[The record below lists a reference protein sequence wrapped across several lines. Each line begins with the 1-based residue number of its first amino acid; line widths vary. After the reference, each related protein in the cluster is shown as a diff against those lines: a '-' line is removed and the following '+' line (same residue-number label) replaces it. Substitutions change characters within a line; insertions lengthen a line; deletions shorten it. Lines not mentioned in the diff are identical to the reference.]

1 MTYTEKFEKW
11 IKSDKLD
18 EKSRAELLAIR
29 GNEDEMKMRMERDME
44 FGTGGL
50 RGIMRAGS
58 NGMNVYT
65 VRHASCA
72 LAKYLNDNKL
82 SGGVAIAFDSRNNSA
97 LFAIEAAK
105 TLAFYGIKT
114 YIFDSLRPTPELS
127 FAVRFLKCSAGIVV
141 TASHN
146 PKEYNGYKVYGDD
159 GAQVVFEAADAIM
172 KNMNETDILE
182 DVHTADE
189 KEAREKGL
197 INTLGDEVDE
207 AFYKAVASV
216 AINPEVIKK
225 ANLSFVYTPFHGAGN
240 IPVREVLRR
249 AGVQN
254 IEVVKEQEMP
264 DGNFP
269 TVKSPNPE
277 NPEGFALAIKLA
289 KEKNIDLIIGTD
301 PDSDRVGLI
310 VRDKDGNYVPLTG
323 NQTGAL
329 LVNYVLSQKKETGTL
344 PQNAAVIKT
353 IVTNEISDKICAH
366 YGADVFNV
374 LTGFKF
380 IAEKIKEFEE
390 SGSHTYVFGFEESYG
405 YLVGTHAR
413 DKDGV
418 VATMLIAEM
427 AAYYKTKGMSL
438 YETLQDIYKKYGYY
452 SERTVSFTMPGKD
465 GMEKMAALLDGL
477 RKNPPTKAAGMDIIT
492 YTDYEAQLVKDTKG
506 NISAIKDLPK
516 SDVLKY
522 NLSDEKTYFI
532 IRPSGTEPKIKLY
545 MGTFADSFEAAEH
558 IIDKLQD
565 SCKEQF
571 GL

>member
-11 IKSDKLD
+11 IQSDKLD

-72 LAKYLNDNKL
+72 LAKYLSDNKL
-82 SGGVAIAFDSRNNSA
+82 AGGVAIAFDSRNNSA

-172 KNMNETDILE
+172 RNMNETDILE

-197 INTLGDEVDE
+197 INTIGAEVDE

-216 AINPEVIKK
+216 TINPEVIKK

-240 IPVREVLRR
+240 IPVREALRR

-344 PQNAAVIKT
+344 PKNAAVIKT

-405 YLVGTHAR
+405 YLPGTYVR
-413 DKDGV
+413 DKDAVG
-418 VATMLIAEM
+418 ASLLIAEM
-427 AAYYKTKGMSL
+427 ASYYKLRGMSVYDGL
-438 YETLQDIYKKYGYY
+438 CELFEKFGHFGEWVDNIYFEG
-452 SERTVSFTMPGKD
+452 VD
-465 GMEKMAALLDGL
+465 GMDRIAAIMNKL
-477 RKNPPTKAAGMDIIT
+477 RENAPDIIGGSRVVR
-492 YTDYEAQLVKDTKG
+492 Y
-506 NISAIKDLPK
+506 
-516 SDVLKY
+516 SDVLKGVTY
-522 NLSDEKTYFI
+522 NLQDGNEEKLSLPSSNVLRFVTEDGSFI
-532 IRPSGTEPKIKLY
+532 AFRPSGTEPKFKIYTGFVCDDHETKK
-545 MGTFADSFEAAEH
+545 EALKKDIYAL
-558 IIDKLQD
+558 I
-565 SCKEQF
+565 
-571 GL
+571 GR

>member
-72 LAKYLNDNKL
+72 LAKYLSDNKL

-197 INTLGDEVDE
+197 INTIGAEVDE

-405 YLVGTHAR
+405 YLPGTYVR
-413 DKDGV
+413 DKDAVG
-418 VATMLIAEM
+418 ASLLIAEM
-427 AAYYKTKGMSL
+427 AFYYKLRGMSVYDGL
-438 YETLQDIYKKYGYY
+438 CELFEKFGHFGEWVDNIYFEG
-452 SERTVSFTMPGKD
+452 VD
-465 GMEKMAALLDGL
+465 GMERIAAIMNKL
-477 RKNPPTKAAGMDIIT
+477 RENAPDIVGGSRVVR
-492 YTDYEAQLVKDTKG
+492 Y
-506 NISAIKDLPK
+506 
-516 SDVLKY
+516 SDVLKGVTY
-522 NLSDEKTYFI
+522 NIQNKTEEKLSLPSSNVLRFVTEDGTFI
-532 IRPSGTEPKIKLY
+532 AFRPSGTEPKFKIYTGFVCDDHETKK
-545 MGTFADSFEAAEH
+545 EALKKDIYAL
-558 IIDKLQD
+558 I
-565 SCKEQF
+565 
-571 GL
+571 GR

>member
-11 IKSDKLD
+11 IQSDKLD

-72 LAKYLNDNKL
+72 LAKYLSDNKL

-197 INTLGDEVDE
+197 INTIGAEVDE

-405 YLVGTHAR
+405 YLPGTYVR
-413 DKDGV
+413 DKDAVG
-418 VATMLIAEM
+418 ASLLIAEM
-427 AAYYKTKGMSL
+427 ASYYKLRGMSVYDGL
-438 YETLQDIYKKYGYY
+438 CELFEKFGHFGEWVDNIYFEG
-452 SERTVSFTMPGKD
+452 VD
-465 GMEKMAALLDGL
+465 GMERIAAIMNKL
-477 RKNPPTKAAGMDIIT
+477 RENAPDIVGGSRVVR
-492 YTDYEAQLVKDTKG
+492 Y
-506 NISAIKDLPK
+506 
-516 SDVLKY
+516 SDVLKGVTY
-522 NLSDEKTYFI
+522 NIQNKTEEKLSLPSSNVLRFVTEDGTFI
-532 IRPSGTEPKIKLY
+532 AFRPSGTEPKFKIYTGFVCDDHETKK
-545 MGTFADSFEAAEH
+545 EALKKDIYAL
-558 IIDKLQD
+558 I
-565 SCKEQF
+565 
-571 GL
+571 GR

>member
-11 IKSDKLD
+11 IQSDKLD

-72 LAKYLNDNKL
+72 LAKYLSDNKL

-182 DVHTADE
+182 DVQTADE

-197 INTLGDEVDE
+197 INTIGAEVDE

-344 PQNAAVIKT
+344 PKNAAVIKT

-366 YGADVFNV
+366 YGAEVFNV

-405 YLVGTHAR
+405 YLPGTYVR
-413 DKDGV
+413 DKDAVG
-418 VATMLIAEM
+418 ASLLIAEM
-427 AAYYKTKGMSL
+427 ASYYKLRGMSVYDGL
-438 YETLQDIYKKYGYY
+438 CELFEKFGHFGEWVDNIYFEG
-452 SERTVSFTMPGKD
+452 VD
-465 GMEKMAALLDGL
+465 GMDRIAAIMNKL
-477 RKNPPTKAAGMDIIT
+477 RDNAPDIVGGSRVVR
-492 YTDYEAQLVKDTKG
+492 Y
-506 NISAIKDLPK
+506 
-516 SDVLKY
+516 SDVLKGVTY
-522 NLSDEKTYFI
+522 NLQNKTEEKLSLPSSNVLRFVTEDGTFI
-532 IRPSGTEPKIKLY
+532 AFRPSGTEPKFKIYTGFVCDDHETKK
-545 MGTFADSFEAAEH
+545 EALKKDIYAL
-558 IIDKLQD
+558 I
-565 SCKEQF
+565 
-571 GL
+571 GR

>member
-197 INTLGDEVDE
+197 INTIGAEVDE

-405 YLVGTHAR
+405 YLPGTYVR
-413 DKDGV
+413 DKDAVG
-418 VATMLIAEM
+418 ASLLIAEM
-427 AAYYKTKGMSL
+427 ASYYKLRGMSVYDGL
-438 YETLQDIYKKYGYY
+438 CELFEKFGHFGEWVDNIYFEG
-452 SERTVSFTMPGKD
+452 VD
-465 GMEKMAALLDGL
+465 GMERIAAIMNKL
-477 RKNPPTKAAGMDIIT
+477 RENAPDIVGGSRVVR
-492 YTDYEAQLVKDTKG
+492 Y
-506 NISAIKDLPK
+506 
-516 SDVLKY
+516 SDVLKGVTY
-522 NLSDEKTYFI
+522 NIQNKTEEKLSLPSSNVLRFVTEDGTFI
-532 IRPSGTEPKIKLY
+532 AFRPSGTESKFKIYTGFVCDDHETKK
-545 MGTFADSFEAAEH
+545 EALKKDIYAL
-558 IIDKLQD
+558 I
-565 SCKEQF
+565 
-571 GL
+571 GR

>member
-72 LAKYLNDNKL
+72 LAKYLSDNKL

-197 INTLGDEVDE
+197 INTIGAEVDE

-405 YLVGTHAR
+405 YLPGTYVR
-413 DKDGV
+413 DKDAVG
-418 VATMLIAEM
+418 ASRLIAEM
-427 AAYYKTKGMSL
+427 ASYYKLRGMSVYDGL
-438 YETLQDIYKKYGYY
+438 CELFERFGHFGEWVDNIYFEG
-452 SERTVSFTMPGKD
+452 VD
-465 GMEKMAALLDGL
+465 GMERIAAIMNKL
-477 RKNPPTKAAGMDIIT
+477 RENAPDIVGGSRVVR
-492 YTDYEAQLVKDTKG
+492 Y
-506 NISAIKDLPK
+506 
-516 SDVLKY
+516 SDVLKGVTY
-522 NLSDEKTYFI
+522 NIQNKTEEKLSLPSSNVLRFVTEDGTFI
-532 IRPSGTEPKIKLY
+532 AFRPSGTEPKFKIYTGFVCDDHETKK
-545 MGTFADSFEAAEH
+545 EALKKDIYAL
-558 IIDKLQD
+558 I
-565 SCKEQF
+565 
-571 GL
+571 GR

>member
-72 LAKYLNDNKL
+72 LAKYLSDNKL

-114 YIFDSLRPTPELS
+114 YIFESLRPTPELS

-182 DVHTADE
+182 DVHTEDE

-197 INTLGDEVDE
+197 INTTGAEVDE

-405 YLVGTHAR
+405 YLPGTYVR
-413 DKDGV
+413 DKDAVG
-418 VATMLIAEM
+418 ASLLIAEM
-427 AAYYKTKGMSL
+427 ASYYKLRGMSVYDGL
-438 YETLQDIYKKYGYY
+438 CELFEKFGHFGEWVDNIYFEG
-452 SERTVSFTMPGKD
+452 VD
-465 GMEKMAALLDGL
+465 GMERIAAIMNKL
-477 RKNPPTKAAGMDIIT
+477 RENAPDIVGGSRVVR
-492 YTDYEAQLVKDTKG
+492 Y
-506 NISAIKDLPK
+506 
-516 SDVLKY
+516 SDVLKGVTY
-522 NLSDEKTYFI
+522 NIQNKTEEKLSLPSSNVLRFVTEDGTFI
-532 IRPSGTEPKIKLY
+532 AFRPSGTEPKFKIYTGFVCDDHETKK
-545 MGTFADSFEAAEH
+545 EALKKDIYAL
-558 IIDKLQD
+558 I
-565 SCKEQF
+565 
-571 GL
+571 GR

>member
-11 IKSDKLD
+11 IQSDKLD

-72 LAKYLNDNKL
+72 LAKYLSDNKL

-197 INTLGDEVDE
+197 INTIGAEVDE

-216 AINPEVIKK
+216 TINPEVIKK

-240 IPVREVLRR
+240 IPVREALRR

-344 PQNAAVIKT
+344 PKNAAVIKT

-405 YLVGTHAR
+405 YLPGTYVR
-413 DKDGV
+413 DKDAVG
-418 VATMLIAEM
+418 ASLLIAEM
-427 AAYYKTKGMSL
+427 ASYYKLRGMSVYDGL
-438 YETLQDIYKKYGYY
+438 CELFEKFGHFGEWVDNIYFEG
-452 SERTVSFTMPGKD
+452 VD
-465 GMEKMAALLDGL
+465 GMERIAAIMNKL
-477 RKNPPTKAAGMDIIT
+477 RDNAPDIIGGSRVVR
-492 YTDYEAQLVKDTKG
+492 Y
-506 NISAIKDLPK
+506 
-516 SDVLKY
+516 SDVLKGVTY
-522 NLSDEKTYFI
+522 NLQDGNEEKLSLPSSNVLRFVTEDGTFI
-532 IRPSGTEPKIKLY
+532 AFRPSGTEPKFKIYTGFVCDDHETKK
-545 MGTFADSFEAAEH
+545 EALKKDIYAL
-558 IIDKLQD
+558 I
-565 SCKEQF
+565 
-571 GL
+571 GR

>member
-65 VRHASCA
+65 VSHASCA
-72 LAKYLNDNKL
+72 LAKYLSDNKL

-197 INTLGDEVDE
+197 INTIGAEVDE

-405 YLVGTHAR
+405 YLPGTYVR
-413 DKDGV
+413 DKDAVG
-418 VATMLIAEM
+418 ASLLIAEM
-427 AAYYKTKGMSL
+427 ASYYKLRGMSVYDGL
-438 YETLQDIYKKYGYY
+438 CELFEKFGHFGEWVDNIYFEG
-452 SERTVSFTMPGKD
+452 VD
-465 GMEKMAALLDGL
+465 GMERIAAIMNKL
-477 RKNPPTKAAGMDIIT
+477 RENAPDIVGGSRVVR
-492 YTDYEAQLVKDTKG
+492 Y
-506 NISAIKDLPK
+506 
-516 SDVLKY
+516 SDVLKGVTY
-522 NLSDEKTYFI
+522 NIQNKTEEKLSLPSSNVLRFVTEDGTFI
-532 IRPSGTEPKIKLY
+532 AFRPSGTEPKFKIYTGFVCDDHETKK
-545 MGTFADSFEAAEH
+545 EALKKDIYAL
-558 IIDKLQD
+558 I
-565 SCKEQF
+565 
-571 GL
+571 GR

>member
-72 LAKYLNDNKL
+72 LAKYLSDNKL

-197 INTLGDEVDE
+197 INTIGAEVDE

-405 YLVGTHAR
+405 YLPGTYVR
-413 DKDGV
+413 DKDAVG
-418 VATMLIAEM
+418 ASLLIAEM
-427 AAYYKTKGMSL
+427 ASYYKLRGMSVYDGL
-438 YETLQDIYKKYGYY
+438 CKLFEKFGHFGEWVDNIYFEG
-452 SERTVSFTMPGKD
+452 VD
-465 GMEKMAALLDGL
+465 GMERIAAIMNKL
-477 RKNPPTKAAGMDIIT
+477 RENAPDIVGGSRVVR
-492 YTDYEAQLVKDTKG
+492 Y
-506 NISAIKDLPK
+506 
-516 SDVLKY
+516 SDVLKGVTY
-522 NLSDEKTYFI
+522 NIKNKTEEKLSLPSSNVLRFVTEDGTFI
-532 IRPSGTEPKIKLY
+532 AFRPSGTEPKFKIYTGFVCDDHETKK
-545 MGTFADSFEAAEH
+545 EALKKDIYAL
-558 IIDKLQD
+558 I
-565 SCKEQF
+565 
-571 GL
+571 GR

>member
-11 IKSDKLD
+11 IQSDKLD

-72 LAKYLNDNKL
+72 LAKYLSDNKL

-172 KNMNETDILE
+172 RNMNETDILE

-197 INTLGDEVDE
+197 INTIGAEVDE

-216 AINPEVIKK
+216 TINPEVIKK

-240 IPVREVLRR
+240 IPVREALRR

-344 PQNAAVIKT
+344 PKNAAVIKT

-366 YGADVFNV
+366 YGAEVFNV

-405 YLVGTHAR
+405 YLPGTYVR
-413 DKDGV
+413 DKDAVG
-418 VATMLIAEM
+418 ASLLIAEM
-427 AAYYKTKGMSL
+427 ASYYKLRGMSVYDGL
-438 YETLQDIYKKYGYY
+438 CELFEKFGHFGEWVDNIYFEG
-452 SERTVSFTMPGKD
+452 VD
-465 GMEKMAALLDGL
+465 GMERIAAIMNKL
-477 RKNPPTKAAGMDIIT
+477 RDNAPDIIGGSRVVR
-492 YTDYEAQLVKDTKG
+492 Y
-506 NISAIKDLPK
+506 
-516 SDVLKY
+516 SDVLKGVTY
-522 NLSDEKTYFI
+522 NLQDGNEEKLSLPSSNVLRFVTEDGTFI
-532 IRPSGTEPKIKLY
+532 AFRPSGTEPKFKIYTGFVCDDHETKK
-545 MGTFADSFEAAEH
+545 EALKKDIYAL
-558 IIDKLQD
+558 I
-565 SCKEQF
+565 
-571 GL
+571 GR

>member
-11 IKSDKLD
+11 IQSDKLD

-72 LAKYLNDNKL
+72 LAKYLSDNKL

-172 KNMNETDILE
+172 RNMNETDILE

-197 INTLGDEVDE
+197 INTIGAEVDE

-216 AINPEVIKK
+216 TINPEVIKK

-240 IPVREVLRR
+240 IPVREALRR

-344 PQNAAVIKT
+344 PKNAAVIKT

-390 SGSHTYVFGFEESYG
+390 NGSHTYVFGFEESYG
-405 YLVGTHAR
+405 YLPGTYVR
-413 DKDGV
+413 DKDAVG
-418 VATMLIAEM
+418 ASLLIAEM
-427 AAYYKTKGMSL
+427 ASYYKLRGMSVYDGL
-438 YETLQDIYKKYGYY
+438 CELFEKFGHFGEWVDNIYFEG
-452 SERTVSFTMPGKD
+452 VD
-465 GMEKMAALLDGL
+465 GMERIAAIMNKL
-477 RKNPPTKAAGMDIIT
+477 RDNAPDIIGGSRVVR
-492 YTDYEAQLVKDTKG
+492 Y
-506 NISAIKDLPK
+506 
-516 SDVLKY
+516 SDVLKGVTY
-522 NLSDEKTYFI
+522 NLQDGNEEKLSLPSSNVLRFVTEDGTFI
-532 IRPSGTEPKIKLY
+532 AFRPSGTEPKFKIYTGFVCDDHETKK
-545 MGTFADSFEAAEH
+545 EALKKDIYAL
-558 IIDKLQD
+558 I
-565 SCKEQF
+565 
-571 GL
+571 GR

>member
-11 IKSDKLD
+11 IQSDKLD

-72 LAKYLNDNKL
+72 LAKYLSDNKL

-197 INTLGDEVDE
+197 INTIGAEVDE

-366 YGADVFNV
+366 YGAEVFNV

-405 YLVGTHAR
+405 YLPGTYVR
-413 DKDGV
+413 DKDAVG
-418 VATMLIAEM
+418 ASLLIAEM
-427 AAYYKTKGMSL
+427 ASYYKLRGMSVYDGL
-438 YETLQDIYKKYGYY
+438 CELFEKFGHFGEWVDNIYFEG
-452 SERTVSFTMPGKD
+452 VD
-465 GMEKMAALLDGL
+465 GMERIAAIMNKL
-477 RKNPPTKAAGMDIIT
+477 RENAPDIVGGSRVVR
-492 YTDYEAQLVKDTKG
+492 Y
-506 NISAIKDLPK
+506 
-516 SDVLKY
+516 SDVLKGVTY
-522 NLSDEKTYFI
+522 NIQNKTEEKLSLPSSNVLRFVTEDGTFI
-532 IRPSGTEPKIKLY
+532 AFRPSGTEPKFKIYTGFVCDDHETKK
-545 MGTFADSFEAAEH
+545 EALKKDIYAL
-558 IIDKLQD
+558 I
-565 SCKEQF
+565 
-571 GL
+571 GR

>member
-11 IKSDKLD
+11 IQSDKLD

-72 LAKYLNDNKL
+72 LAKYLSDNKL

-172 KNMNETDILE
+172 RNMNETDILE

-197 INTLGDEVDE
+197 INTIGAEVDE

-216 AINPEVIKK
+216 TINPEVIKK

-240 IPVREVLRR
+240 IPVREALRR

-344 PQNAAVIKT
+344 PKNAAVIKT

-405 YLVGTHAR
+405 YLPGTYVR
-413 DKDGV
+413 
-418 VATMLIAEM
+418 
-427 AAYYKTKGMSL
+427 
-438 YETLQDIYKKYGYY
+438 
-452 SERTVSFTMPGKD
+452 ERTRW
-465 GMEKMAALLDGL
+465 ARHCL
-477 RKNPPTKAAGMDIIT
+477 
-492 YTDYEAQLVKDTKG
+492 
-506 NISAIKDLPK
+506 
-516 SDVLKY
+516 
-522 NLSDEKTYFI
+522 
-532 IRPSGTEPKIKLY
+532 
-545 MGTFADSFEAAEH
+545 
-558 IIDKLQD
+558 
-565 SCKEQF
+565 
-571 GL
+571 

>member
-11 IKSDKLD
+11 IQSDKLD

-72 LAKYLNDNKL
+72 LAKYLSDNKL

-197 INTLGDEVDE
+197 INTIGAEVDE

-344 PQNAAVIKT
+344 PKNAAVIKT

-366 YGADVFNV
+366 YGAEVFNV

-405 YLVGTHAR
+405 YLPGTYVR
-413 DKDGV
+413 DKDAVG
-418 VATMLIAEM
+418 ASLLIAEM
-427 AAYYKTKGMSL
+427 ASYYKLRGMSVYDGL
-438 YETLQDIYKKYGYY
+438 CELFEKFGHFGEWVDNIYFEG
-452 SERTVSFTMPGKD
+452 VD
-465 GMEKMAALLDGL
+465 GMERIAAIMNKL
-477 RKNPPTKAAGMDIIT
+477 RENAPDIVGGSRVVR
-492 YTDYEAQLVKDTKG
+492 Y
-506 NISAIKDLPK
+506 
-516 SDVLKY
+516 SDVLKGVTY
-522 NLSDEKTYFI
+522 NIQNKTEEKLSLPSSNVLRFVTEDGTFI
-532 IRPSGTEPKIKLY
+532 AFRPSGTEPKFKIYTGFVCDDHETKK
-545 MGTFADSFEAAEH
+545 EALKKDIYAL
-558 IIDKLQD
+558 I
-565 SCKEQF
+565 
-571 GL
+571 GR

>member
-72 LAKYLNDNKL
+72 LAKYLSDNKL

-197 INTLGDEVDE
+197 INTIGAEVDE

-405 YLVGTHAR
+405 YLPGTYVR
-413 DKDGV
+413 DKDAVG
-418 VATMLIAEM
+418 ASLLIAEM
-427 AAYYKTKGMSL
+427 ASYYKLRGMSV
-438 YETLQDIYKKYGYY
+438 Y
-452 SERTVSFTMPGKD
+452 
-465 GMEKMAALLDGL
+465 DGL
-477 RKNPPTKAAGMDIIT
+477 CELFEKFGHFGEWVDNIYFEGVDGKERIAAIMNKLRENAPDNVGGSRVVR
-492 YTDYEAQLVKDTKG
+492 Y
-506 NISAIKDLPK
+506 
-516 SDVLKY
+516 SDVLKGVTY
-522 NLSDEKTYFI
+522 NIQNKTEEKLSLPSSNVLRFVTEDGTFI
-532 IRPSGTEPKIKLY
+532 AFRPSGTEPKFKIYTGFVCDDHETKK
-545 MGTFADSFEAAEH
+545 EALKKDIYAL
-558 IIDKLQD
+558 I
-565 SCKEQF
+565 
-571 GL
+571 GR

>member
-72 LAKYLNDNKL
+72 LAKYLSDNKL

-197 INTLGDEVDE
+197 INTIGAEVDE

-254 IEVVKEQEMP
+254 IKVVKEQEMP

-405 YLVGTHAR
+405 YLPGTYVR
-413 DKDGV
+413 DKDAVG
-418 VATMLIAEM
+418 ASLLIAEM
-427 AAYYKTKGMSL
+427 ASYYKLRGMSVYDGL
-438 YETLQDIYKKYGYY
+438 CELFEKFGHFGEWVDNIYFEG
-452 SERTVSFTMPGKD
+452 VD
-465 GMEKMAALLDGL
+465 GMERIAAIMNKL
-477 RKNPPTKAAGMDIIT
+477 RENAPDIVGGSRVVR
-492 YTDYEAQLVKDTKG
+492 Y
-506 NISAIKDLPK
+506 
-516 SDVLKY
+516 SDVLKGVTY
-522 NLSDEKTYFI
+522 NIQNKTEEKLSLPSSNVLRFVTEDGTFI
-532 IRPSGTEPKIKLY
+532 AFRPSGTEPKFKIYTGFVCDDHETKK
-545 MGTFADSFEAAEH
+545 EALKKDIYAL
-558 IIDKLQD
+558 I
-565 SCKEQF
+565 
-571 GL
+571 GR

>member
-72 LAKYLNDNKL
+72 LAKYLSDNKL

-197 INTLGDEVDE
+197 INTIGAEVDE

-254 IEVVKEQEMP
+254 IEVVNEQEMP

-405 YLVGTHAR
+405 YLPGTYVR
-413 DKDGV
+413 DKDAVG
-418 VATMLIAEM
+418 ASLLIAEM
-427 AAYYKTKGMSL
+427 ASYYKLRGMSVYDGL
-438 YETLQDIYKKYGYY
+438 CELFEKFGHFGEWVDNIYFEG
-452 SERTVSFTMPGKD
+452 VD
-465 GMEKMAALLDGL
+465 GMERIAAIMNKL
-477 RKNPPTKAAGMDIIT
+477 RENAPDIVGGSRVVR
-492 YTDYEAQLVKDTKG
+492 Y
-506 NISAIKDLPK
+506 
-516 SDVLKY
+516 SDVLKGVTY
-522 NLSDEKTYFI
+522 NIQNKTEEKLSLPSSNVLRFVTEDGTFI
-532 IRPSGTEPKIKLY
+532 AFRPSGTEPKFKIYTGFVCDDHETKK
-545 MGTFADSFEAAEH
+545 EALKKDIYAL
-558 IIDKLQD
+558 I
-565 SCKEQF
+565 
-571 GL
+571 GR

>member
-11 IKSDKLD
+11 IQSDKLD

-72 LAKYLNDNKL
+72 LAKYLSDNKL

-197 INTLGDEVDE
+197 INTIGAEVDE

-216 AINPEVIKK
+216 TINPEVIKK

-240 IPVREVLRR
+240 IPVREALRR

-310 VRDKDGNYVPLTG
+310 VRDKDENYVPLTG

-344 PQNAAVIKT
+344 QKNAAVIKT

-366 YGADVFNV
+366 YGAEVFNV

-405 YLVGTHAR
+405 YLPGTYVR
-413 DKDGV
+413 DKDAVG
-418 VATMLIAEM
+418 ASLLIAEM
-427 AAYYKTKGMSL
+427 ASYYKLRGMSVYDGL
-438 YETLQDIYKKYGYY
+438 CELFEKFGHFGEWVDNIYFEG
-452 SERTVSFTMPGKD
+452 VD
-465 GMEKMAALLDGL
+465 GMDRIAAIMNKL
-477 RKNPPTKAAGMDIIT
+477 RENAPDIIGGSRVVR
-492 YTDYEAQLVKDTKG
+492 Y
-506 NISAIKDLPK
+506 
-516 SDVLKY
+516 SDVLKGVTY
-522 NLSDEKTYFI
+522 NLQNKTEEKLSLPSSNVLRFVTEDGTFI
-532 IRPSGTEPKIKLY
+532 AFRPSGTEPKFKIYTGFVCDDHETKK
-545 MGTFADSFEAAEH
+545 EALKKDIYAL
-558 IIDKLQD
+558 I
-565 SCKEQF
+565 
-571 GL
+571 GR

>member
-11 IKSDKLD
+11 IQSDKLD

-72 LAKYLNDNKL
+72 LAKYLSDNKL

-172 KNMNETDILE
+172 RNMNETDILE

-197 INTLGDEVDE
+197 INTIGAEVDE

-216 AINPEVIKK
+216 TINPEVIKK

-240 IPVREVLRR
+240 IPVREALRR

-405 YLVGTHAR
+405 YLPGTYVR
-413 DKDGV
+413 DKDAVG
-418 VATMLIAEM
+418 ASLLIAEM
-427 AAYYKTKGMSL
+427 ASYYKLRGMSVYDGL
-438 YETLQDIYKKYGYY
+438 CELFEKFGHFGEWVDNIYFEG
-452 SERTVSFTMPGKD
+452 VD
-465 GMEKMAALLDGL
+465 GMERIAAIMNKL
-477 RKNPPTKAAGMDIIT
+477 RENAPDIVGGSRVVR
-492 YTDYEAQLVKDTKG
+492 Y
-506 NISAIKDLPK
+506 
-516 SDVLKY
+516 SDVLKGVTY
-522 NLSDEKTYFI
+522 NLQNKTEEKLSLPSSNVLRFVTEDGTFI
-532 IRPSGTEPKIKLY
+532 AFRPSGTEPKFKIYTGFVCDDHETKK
-545 MGTFADSFEAAEH
+545 EALKKDIYAL
-558 IIDKLQD
+558 I
-565 SCKEQF
+565 
-571 GL
+571 GR

>member
-72 LAKYLNDNKL
+72 LAKYLSDNKL

-197 INTLGDEVDE
+197 INTIGAEVDK

-405 YLVGTHAR
+405 YLPGTYVR
-413 DKDGV
+413 DKDAVG
-418 VATMLIAEM
+418 ASLLIAEM
-427 AAYYKTKGMSL
+427 ASYYKLRGMSVYDGL
-438 YETLQDIYKKYGYY
+438 CELFEKFGHFGEWVDNIYFEG
-452 SERTVSFTMPGKD
+452 VD
-465 GMEKMAALLDGL
+465 GMERIAAIMNKL
-477 RKNPPTKAAGMDIIT
+477 RENAPDIVGGSRVVR
-492 YTDYEAQLVKDTKG
+492 Y
-506 NISAIKDLPK
+506 
-516 SDVLKY
+516 SDVLKGVTY
-522 NLSDEKTYFI
+522 NIQNKTEEKLSLPSSNVLRFVTEDGTFI
-532 IRPSGTEPKIKLY
+532 AFRPSGTEPKFKIYTGFVCDDHETKK
-545 MGTFADSFEAAEH
+545 EALKKDIYAL
-558 IIDKLQD
+558 I
-565 SCKEQF
+565 
-571 GL
+571 GR

>member
-72 LAKYLNDNKL
+72 LAKYLSDNKL

-197 INTLGDEVDE
+197 INTIGAEVDE

-329 LVNYVLSQKKETGTL
+329 LVNYVLSQKKKTGTL

-405 YLVGTHAR
+405 YLPGTYVR
-413 DKDGV
+413 DKDAVG
-418 VATMLIAEM
+418 ASLLIAEM
-427 AAYYKTKGMSL
+427 ASYYKLRGMSVYDGL
-438 YETLQDIYKKYGYY
+438 CELFEKFGHFGEWVDNIYFEG
-452 SERTVSFTMPGKD
+452 VD
-465 GMEKMAALLDGL
+465 GMERIAAIMNKL
-477 RKNPPTKAAGMDIIT
+477 RDNAPDIVGGSRVVR
-492 YTDYEAQLVKDTKG
+492 Y
-506 NISAIKDLPK
+506 
-516 SDVLKY
+516 SDVLKGVTY
-522 NLSDEKTYFI
+522 NIQNKTEEKLSLPSSNVLRFVTEDGTFI
-532 IRPSGTEPKIKLY
+532 AFRPSGTEPKFKIYTGFVCDDHETKK
-545 MGTFADSFEAAEH
+545 EALKKDIYAL
-558 IIDKLQD
+558 I
-565 SCKEQF
+565 
-571 GL
+571 GR

>member
-18 EKSRAELLAIR
+18 EKSRAELFAIR

-72 LAKYLNDNKL
+72 LAKYLSDNKL

-197 INTLGDEVDE
+197 INTIGAEVDE

-405 YLVGTHAR
+405 YLPGTYVR
-413 DKDGV
+413 DKDAVG
-418 VATMLIAEM
+418 ASLLIAEM
-427 AAYYKTKGMSL
+427 ASYYKLRGMSVYDGL
-438 YETLQDIYKKYGYY
+438 CELFEKFGHFGEWVDNIYFEG
-452 SERTVSFTMPGKD
+452 VD
-465 GMEKMAALLDGL
+465 GMEHIAAIMNKL
-477 RKNPPTKAAGMDIIT
+477 RENAPDIVGGSRVVR
-492 YTDYEAQLVKDTKG
+492 Y
-506 NISAIKDLPK
+506 
-516 SDVLKY
+516 SDVLKGVTY
-522 NLSDEKTYFI
+522 NIQNKTEEKLSLPSSNVLRFVTEDGTFI
-532 IRPSGTEPKIKLY
+532 AFRPSGTEPKFKIYTGFVCDDHETKK
-545 MGTFADSFEAAEH
+545 EALKKDIYAL
-558 IIDKLQD
+558 I
-565 SCKEQF
+565 
-571 GL
+571 GR

>member
-72 LAKYLNDNKL
+72 LAKYLSDNKL

-197 INTLGDEVDE
+197 INTIGAEVDE

-405 YLVGTHAR
+405 YLPGTYVR
-413 DKDGV
+413 DKDAVG
-418 VATMLIAEM
+418 ASLLIAEM
-427 AAYYKTKGMSL
+427 ASYYKLRGMSVYDGL
-438 YETLQDIYKKYGYY
+438 CELFEKFGHFGEWVDNIYFEG
-452 SERTVSFTMPGKD
+452 VD
-465 GMEKMAALLDGL
+465 GMERIAGIMNKL
-477 RKNPPTKAAGMDIIT
+477 RENAPDIVGGSRVVR
-492 YTDYEAQLVKDTKG
+492 Y
-506 NISAIKDLPK
+506 
-516 SDVLKY
+516 SDVLKGVTY
-522 NLSDEKTYFI
+522 NIQNKTEEKLSLPSSNVLRFVTEDGTFI
-532 IRPSGTEPKIKLY
+532 AFRPSGTEPKFKIYTGFVCDDHETKK
-545 MGTFADSFEAAEH
+545 EALKKDIYAL
-558 IIDKLQD
+558 I
-565 SCKEQF
+565 
-571 GL
+571 GR

>member
-72 LAKYLNDNKL
+72 LAKYLSDNKL

-197 INTLGDEVDE
+197 INTIGAEVDE

-329 LVNYVLSQKKETGTL
+329 LVNYVLSQKKKTGTL

-405 YLVGTHAR
+405 YLPGTYVR
-413 DKDGV
+413 DKDAVG
-418 VATMLIAEM
+418 ASLLIAEM
-427 AAYYKTKGMSL
+427 ASYYKLRGMSVYDGL
-438 YETLQDIYKKYGYY
+438 CELFEKFGHFGEWVDNIYFEG
-452 SERTVSFTMPGKD
+452 VD
-465 GMEKMAALLDGL
+465 GMERIAAIMNKL
-477 RKNPPTKAAGMDIIT
+477 RENAPDIVGGSRVVR
-492 YTDYEAQLVKDTKG
+492 Y
-506 NISAIKDLPK
+506 
-516 SDVLKY
+516 SDVLKGVTY
-522 NLSDEKTYFI
+522 NIQNKTEEKLSLPSSNVLRFVTEDGTFI
-532 IRPSGTEPKIKLY
+532 AFRPSGTEPKFKIYTGFVCDDHETKK
-545 MGTFADSFEAAEH
+545 EALKKDIYAL
-558 IIDKLQD
+558 I
-565 SCKEQF
+565 
-571 GL
+571 GR

>member
-11 IKSDKLD
+11 IQSDKLD

-72 LAKYLNDNKL
+72 LAKYLSDNKL

-197 INTLGDEVDE
+197 INTIGAEVDE

-216 AINPEVIKK
+216 TINPEVIKK

-240 IPVREVLRR
+240 IPVREALRR

-344 PQNAAVIKT
+344 PKNAAVIKT

-405 YLVGTHAR
+405 YLPGTYVR
-413 DKDGV
+413 DKDAVG
-418 VATMLIAEM
+418 ASLLIAEM
-427 AAYYKTKGMSL
+427 ASYYKLRGMSVYDGL
-438 YETLQDIYKKYGYY
+438 CELFEKFGHFGEWVDNIYFEG
-452 SERTVSFTMPGKD
+452 VD
-465 GMEKMAALLDGL
+465 GMDRIAAIMNKL
-477 RKNPPTKAAGMDIIT
+477 RENAPDIVGGSRVVR
-492 YTDYEAQLVKDTKG
+492 Y
-506 NISAIKDLPK
+506 
-516 SDVLKY
+516 SDVLKGVTY
-522 NLSDEKTYFI
+522 NLQNKTEEKLSLPSSNVLRFVTEDGTFI
-532 IRPSGTEPKIKLY
+532 AFRPSGTEPKFKIYTGFVCDDHETKK
-545 MGTFADSFEAAEH
+545 EALKKDIYAL
-558 IIDKLQD
+558 I
-565 SCKEQF
+565 
-571 GL
+571 GR

>member
-72 LAKYLNDNKL
+72 LAKYLSDNKL

-197 INTLGDEVDE
+197 INTIGAEVDE

-405 YLVGTHAR
+405 YLPGTYVR
-413 DKDGV
+413 DKDAVG
-418 VATMLIAEM
+418 ASLLIAEM
-427 AAYYKTKGMSL
+427 ASYYKLRGMSVYDGL
-438 YETLQDIYKKYGYY
+438 CELFEKFGYFGEWVDNIYFEG
-452 SERTVSFTMPGKD
+452 VD
-465 GMEKMAALLDGL
+465 GMERIAAIMNKL
-477 RKNPPTKAAGMDIIT
+477 RENAPDIVGGSRVVR
-492 YTDYEAQLVKDTKG
+492 Y
-506 NISAIKDLPK
+506 
-516 SDVLKY
+516 SDVLKGVTY
-522 NLSDEKTYFI
+522 NIQNKTEEKLSLPSSNVLRFVTEDGTFI
-532 IRPSGTEPKIKLY
+532 AFRPSGTEPKFKIYTGFVCDDHETKK
-545 MGTFADSFEAAEH
+545 EALKKDIYAL
-558 IIDKLQD
+558 I
-565 SCKEQF
+565 
-571 GL
+571 GR

>member
-197 INTLGDEVDE
+197 INTIGAEVDE

-240 IPVREVLRR
+240 IPVR
-249 AGVQN
+249 
-254 IEVVKEQEMP
+254 
-264 DGNFP
+264 
-269 TVKSPNPE
+269 
-277 NPEGFALAIKLA
+277 
-289 KEKNIDLIIGTD
+289 
-301 PDSDRVGLI
+301 
-310 VRDKDGNYVPLTG
+310 
-323 NQTGAL
+323 
-329 LVNYVLSQKKETGTL
+329 
-344 PQNAAVIKT
+344 
-353 IVTNEISDKICAH
+353 
-366 YGADVFNV
+366 
-374 LTGFKF
+374 
-380 IAEKIKEFEE
+380 
-390 SGSHTYVFGFEESYG
+390 
-405 YLVGTHAR
+405 
-413 DKDGV
+413 
-418 VATMLIAEM
+418 
-427 AAYYKTKGMSL
+427 
-438 YETLQDIYKKYGYY
+438 
-452 SERTVSFTMPGKD
+452 
-465 GMEKMAALLDGL
+465 
-477 RKNPPTKAAGMDIIT
+477 
-492 YTDYEAQLVKDTKG
+492 
-506 NISAIKDLPK
+506 
-516 SDVLKY
+516 
-522 NLSDEKTYFI
+522 
-532 IRPSGTEPKIKLY
+532 
-545 MGTFADSFEAAEH
+545 
-558 IIDKLQD
+558 
-565 SCKEQF
+565 
-571 GL
+571 

>member
-72 LAKYLNDNKL
+72 LAKYLSDNKL

-197 INTLGDEVDE
+197 INTIGAEVDE

-405 YLVGTHAR
+405 YLPGTYVR
-413 DKDGV
+413 DKDAVG
-418 VATMLIAEM
+418 ASLLIAEM
-427 AAYYKTKGMSL
+427 ASYYKLRGMSMYDGL
-438 YETLQDIYKKYGYY
+438 CELFEKFGHFGEWVDNIYFEG
-452 SERTVSFTMPGKD
+452 VD
-465 GMEKMAALLDGL
+465 GMERIAAIMNKL
-477 RKNPPTKAAGMDIIT
+477 RENAPDIVGGSRVVR
-492 YTDYEAQLVKDTKG
+492 Y
-506 NISAIKDLPK
+506 
-516 SDVLKY
+516 SDVLKGVTY
-522 NLSDEKTYFI
+522 NIQNKTEEKLSLPSSNVLRFVTEDGTFI
-532 IRPSGTEPKIKLY
+532 AFRPSGTEPKFKIYTGFVCDDHETKK
-545 MGTFADSFEAAEH
+545 EALKKDIYAL
-558 IIDKLQD
+558 I
-565 SCKEQF
+565 
-571 GL
+571 GR

>member
-197 INTLGDEVDE
+197 INTIGAEVDE

-225 ANLSFVYTPFHGAGN
+225 ANLSFVYTPFHGVGN

-405 YLVGTHAR
+405 YLPGTYVR
-413 DKDGV
+413 DKDAVG
-418 VATMLIAEM
+418 ASLLIAEM
-427 AAYYKTKGMSL
+427 ASYYKLRGMSVYDGL
-438 YETLQDIYKKYGYY
+438 CELFEKFGHFGEWVDNIYFEG
-452 SERTVSFTMPGKD
+452 VD
-465 GMEKMAALLDGL
+465 GMERIAAIMNKL
-477 RKNPPTKAAGMDIIT
+477 RENAPDIVGGSRVVR
-492 YTDYEAQLVKDTKG
+492 Y
-506 NISAIKDLPK
+506 
-516 SDVLKY
+516 SDVLKGVTY
-522 NLSDEKTYFI
+522 NIQNKTEEKLSLPSSNVLRFVTEDGTFI
-532 IRPSGTEPKIKLY
+532 AFRPSGTEPKFKIYTGFVCDDHETKK
-545 MGTFADSFEAAEH
+545 EALKKDIYAL
-558 IIDKLQD
+558 I
-565 SCKEQF
+565 
-571 GL
+571 GR

>member
-197 INTLGDEVDE
+197 INTIGAEVDE

-405 YLVGTHAR
+405 YLPGTYVR
-413 DKDGV
+413 DKDAVG
-418 VATMLIAEM
+418 ASLLIAEM
-427 AAYYKTKGMSL
+427 ASYYKLRGMSVYDGL
-438 YETLQDIYKKYGYY
+438 CELFEKFGHFGEWVDNIYFEG
-452 SERTVSFTMPGKD
+452 VD
-465 GMEKMAALLDGL
+465 GMERIAAIMNKL
-477 RKNPPTKAAGMDIIT
+477 RENAPDIVGGSRVVR
-492 YTDYEAQLVKDTKG
+492 Y
-506 NISAIKDLPK
+506 
-516 SDVLKY
+516 SDVLKGVTY
-522 NLSDEKTYFI
+522 NIQNKTEEKLSLPSSNVLRFVTEDGTFI
-532 IRPSGTEPKIKLY
+532 AFRPSGTEPKFKIYTGFVCDDHETKK
-545 MGTFADSFEAAEH
+545 EALKKDIYAL
-558 IIDKLQD
+558 I
-565 SCKEQF
+565 
-571 GL
+571 GR

>member
-11 IKSDKLD
+11 IQSDKLD

-72 LAKYLNDNKL
+72 LAKYLSDNKL

-197 INTLGDEVDE
+197 INTIGAEVDE

-344 PQNAAVIKT
+344 PKNAAVIKT

-405 YLVGTHAR
+405 YLPGTYVR
-413 DKDGV
+413 DKDAVG
-418 VATMLIAEM
+418 ASLLIAEM
-427 AAYYKTKGMSL
+427 ASYYKLRGMSVYDGL
-438 YETLQDIYKKYGYY
+438 CELFEKFGHFGEWVDNIYFEG
-452 SERTVSFTMPGKD
+452 VD
-465 GMEKMAALLDGL
+465 GMERIAAIMNKL
-477 RKNPPTKAAGMDIIT
+477 RDNAPDIIGGSRVVR
-492 YTDYEAQLVKDTKG
+492 Y
-506 NISAIKDLPK
+506 
-516 SDVLKY
+516 SDVLKGVTY
-522 NLSDEKTYFI
+522 NLQDGNEEKLSLPSSNVLRFVTEDGTFI
-532 IRPSGTEPKIKLY
+532 AFRPSGTEPKFKIYTGFVCDDHETKK
-545 MGTFADSFEAAEH
+545 EALKKDIYAH
-558 IIDKLQD
+558 I
-565 SCKEQF
+565 
-571 GL
+571 GR

>member
-72 LAKYLNDNKL
+72 LAKYLSDNKL
-82 SGGVAIAFDSRNNSA
+82 SGGVAIAIDSRNNSA

-197 INTLGDEVDE
+197 INTIGAEVDE

-405 YLVGTHAR
+405 YLPGTYVR
-413 DKDGV
+413 DKDAVG
-418 VATMLIAEM
+418 ASLLIAEM
-427 AAYYKTKGMSL
+427 ASYYKLRGMSVYDGL
-438 YETLQDIYKKYGYY
+438 CELFERFGHFGEWVDNIYFEG
-452 SERTVSFTMPGKD
+452 VD
-465 GMEKMAALLDGL
+465 GMERIAAIMNKL
-477 RKNPPTKAAGMDIIT
+477 RENAPDIVGGSRVVR
-492 YTDYEAQLVKDTKG
+492 Y
-506 NISAIKDLPK
+506 
-516 SDVLKY
+516 SDVLKGVTY
-522 NLSDEKTYFI
+522 NIQNKTEEKLSLPSSNVLRFVTEDGTFI
-532 IRPSGTEPKIKLY
+532 AFRPSGTEPKFKIYTGFVCDDHETKK
-545 MGTFADSFEAAEH
+545 EALKKDIYAL
-558 IIDKLQD
+558 I
-565 SCKEQF
+565 
-571 GL
+571 GR

>member
-11 IKSDKLD
+11 IQSDKLD

-72 LAKYLNDNKL
+72 LAKYLSDNKL

-197 INTLGDEVDE
+197 INTIGAEVDE

-344 PQNAAVIKT
+344 PKNAAVIKT

-405 YLVGTHAR
+405 YLPGTYVR
-413 DKDGV
+413 DKDAVG
-418 VATMLIAEM
+418 ASLLIAEM
-427 AAYYKTKGMSL
+427 ASYYKLRGMSVYDGL
-438 YETLQDIYKKYGYY
+438 CELFEKFGHFGEWVDNIYFEG
-452 SERTVSFTMPGKD
+452 VD
-465 GMEKMAALLDGL
+465 GMERIAAIMNKL
-477 RKNPPTKAAGMDIIT
+477 RDNAPDIIGGSRVVR
-492 YTDYEAQLVKDTKG
+492 Y
-506 NISAIKDLPK
+506 
-516 SDVLKY
+516 SDVLKGVTY
-522 NLSDEKTYFI
+522 NLQDGNEEKLSLPSSNVLRFVTEDGTFI
-532 IRPSGTEPKIKLY
+532 AFRPSGTEPKFKIYTGFVCDDHETKK
-545 MGTFADSFEAAEH
+545 EALKKDIYAL
-558 IIDKLQD
+558 I
-565 SCKEQF
+565 
-571 GL
+571 GR

>member
-11 IKSDKLD
+11 IQSDKLD

-72 LAKYLNDNKL
+72 LAKYLSDNKL

-105 TLAFYGIKT
+105 TLAFHGIKT

-197 INTLGDEVDE
+197 INTIGAEVDE

-216 AINPEVIKK
+216 TINPEVIKK

-240 IPVREVLRR
+240 IPVREALRR

-344 PQNAAVIKT
+344 PKNAAVIKT

-405 YLVGTHAR
+405 YLPGTYVR
-413 DKDGV
+413 DKDAVG
-418 VATMLIAEM
+418 ASLLIAEM
-427 AAYYKTKGMSL
+427 ASYYKLRGMSVYDGL
-438 YETLQDIYKKYGYY
+438 CELFEKFGHFGEWVDNIYFEG
-452 SERTVSFTMPGKD
+452 VD
-465 GMEKMAALLDGL
+465 GMDRIAAIMNKL
-477 RKNPPTKAAGMDIIT
+477 RENAPDIIGGSRVVR
-492 YTDYEAQLVKDTKG
+492 Y
-506 NISAIKDLPK
+506 
-516 SDVLKY
+516 SDVLKGVTY
-522 NLSDEKTYFI
+522 NLQNKTEEKLSLPSSNVLRFVTEDGTFI
-532 IRPSGTEPKIKLY
+532 AFRPSGTEPKFKIYTGFVCDDHETKK
-545 MGTFADSFEAAEH
+545 EALKKDIYAL
-558 IIDKLQD
+558 I
-565 SCKEQF
+565 
-571 GL
+571 GR

>member
-11 IKSDKLD
+11 IQSDKLD

-72 LAKYLNDNKL
+72 LAKYLSDNKL

-172 KNMNETDILE
+172 RNMNETDILE

-197 INTLGDEVDE
+197 INTIGAEVDE

-216 AINPEVIKK
+216 TINPEVIKK

-240 IPVREVLRR
+240 IPVREALRR

-344 PQNAAVIKT
+344 PKNAAVIKT

-366 YGADVFNV
+366 YGAEVFNV

-405 YLVGTHAR
+405 YLPGTYVR
-413 DKDGV
+413 DKDAVG
-418 VATMLIAEM
+418 ASLLIAEM
-427 AAYYKTKGMSL
+427 ASYYKLRGMSVYDGL
-438 YETLQDIYKKYGYY
+438 CELFEKFGHFGEWVDNIYFEG
-452 SERTVSFTMPGKD
+452 VD
-465 GMEKMAALLDGL
+465 GMDRIAAIMNKL
-477 RKNPPTKAAGMDIIT
+477 RENAPDIIGGSRVVR
-492 YTDYEAQLVKDTKG
+492 Y
-506 NISAIKDLPK
+506 
-516 SDVLKY
+516 SDVLKGVTY
-522 NLSDEKTYFI
+522 NLQDGNEEKLSLPSSNVLRFVTEDGTFI
-532 IRPSGTEPKIKLY
+532 AFRPSGTEPKFKIYTGFVCDDHETKK
-545 MGTFADSFEAAEH
+545 EALKKDIYAL
-558 IIDKLQD
+558 I
-565 SCKEQF
+565 
-571 GL
+571 GR

>member
-11 IKSDKLD
+11 IQSDKLD

-72 LAKYLNDNKL
+72 LAKYLSDNKL

-172 KNMNETDILE
+172 RNMNETDILE

-197 INTLGDEVDE
+197 INTIGAEVDE

-216 AINPEVIKK
+216 TINPEVIKK

-240 IPVREVLRR
+240 IPVREALRR

-344 PQNAAVIKT
+344 PKNAAVIKT

-405 YLVGTHAR
+405 YLPGTYVR
-413 DKDGV
+413 DKDAVG
-418 VATMLIAEM
+418 ASLLIAEM
-427 AAYYKTKGMSL
+427 ASYYKLRGMSVYDGL
-438 YETLQDIYKKYGYY
+438 CELFEKFGHFGEWVDNIYFEG
-452 SERTVSFTMPGKD
+452 VD
-465 GMEKMAALLDGL
+465 GMERIAAIMNKL
-477 RKNPPTKAAGMDIIT
+477 RDNAPDIIGGSRVVR
-492 YTDYEAQLVKDTKG
+492 Y
-506 NISAIKDLPK
+506 
-516 SDVLKY
+516 SDVLKGVTY
-522 NLSDEKTYFI
+522 NLQDGNEEKFSLPSSNVLRFVTEDGTFI
-532 IRPSGTEPKIKLY
+532 AFRPSGTEPKFKIYTGFVCDDHETKK
-545 MGTFADSFEAAEH
+545 EALKKDIYAL
-558 IIDKLQD
+558 I
-565 SCKEQF
+565 
-571 GL
+571 GR

>member
-72 LAKYLNDNKL
+72 LAKYLSDNKL

-197 INTLGDEVDE
+197 INTIGAEVDE

-254 IEVVKEQEMP
+254 IEVVNEQEMP

-405 YLVGTHAR
+405 YLPGTYVR
-413 DKDGV
+413 DKDAVG
-418 VATMLIAEM
+418 ASLLIAEM
-427 AAYYKTKGMSL
+427 ASYYKLRGMSVYDGL
-438 YETLQDIYKKYGYY
+438 CELFEKFGHFGEWVDNIYFEG
-452 SERTVSFTMPGKD
+452 VD
-465 GMEKMAALLDGL
+465 GMERIAAIMNKL
-477 RKNPPTKAAGMDIIT
+477 RENAPDIVGGSRVVR
-492 YTDYEAQLVKDTKG
+492 Y
-506 NISAIKDLPK
+506 
-516 SDVLKY
+516 SDVLKGVTY
-522 NLSDEKTYFI
+522 NIKNKTEEKLSLPSSNVLRFVTEDGTFI
-532 IRPSGTEPKIKLY
+532 AFRPSGTEPKFKIYTGFVCDDHETK
-545 MGTFADSFEAAEH
+545 
-558 IIDKLQD
+558 
-565 SCKEQF
+565 KEVLKKDIYALI
-571 GL
+571 GR